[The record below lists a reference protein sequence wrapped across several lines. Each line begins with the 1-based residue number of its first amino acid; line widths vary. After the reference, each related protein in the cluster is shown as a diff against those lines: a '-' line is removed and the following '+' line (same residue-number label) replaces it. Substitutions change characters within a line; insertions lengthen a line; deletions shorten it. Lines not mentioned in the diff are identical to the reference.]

1 MKRITN
7 FKPTG
12 SAILS
17 IDSGNTIGDRFVF
30 ALMRAFFK
38 PLVHSP
44 DILARFPEAVVIRAK
59 QNQLPLD
66 VLDLYHFVFCVLP
79 LLFGIYK

>member
-1 MKRITN
+1 M
-7 FKPTG
+7 G
-12 SAILS
+12 AVS
-17 IDSGNTIGDRFVF
+17 IGDRFVLAF
-30 ALMRAFFK
+30 VWALFE

-44 DILARFPEAVVIRAK
+44 DVLARFPEAIVIRAK

>member
-1 MKRITN
+1 M
-7 FKPTG
+7 G
-12 SAILS
+12 AVS
-17 IDSGNTIGDRFVF
+17 IGDRFVF
-30 ALMRAFFK
+30 ALMRASFK

-66 VLDLYHFVFCVLP
+66 VGMPKRLFS
-79 LLFGIYK
+79 LFGACLAK